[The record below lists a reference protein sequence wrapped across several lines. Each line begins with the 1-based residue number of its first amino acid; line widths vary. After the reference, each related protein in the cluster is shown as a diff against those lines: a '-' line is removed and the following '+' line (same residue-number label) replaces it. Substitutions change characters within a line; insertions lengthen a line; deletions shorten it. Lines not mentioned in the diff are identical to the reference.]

1 MAADGYL
8 KTVIFTLDH
17 KMKMKIALLISWIIT
32 VLCIVV
38 LLLAREHFIHQ
49 NSALR
54 NLRADLWRHQDQTK
68 QCLRKIV
75 QETAGMPEAKRE
87 SIRLLVLEEDDR
99 ISELQEKNLLR
110 RGDVSLDD
118 LRKDD

>member
-1 MAADGYL
+1 
-8 KTVIFTLDH
+8 
-17 KMKMKIALLISWIIT
+17 MKMKLALLISWIIT
-32 VLCIVV
+32 IVCLV
-38 LLLAREHFIHQ
+38 ILLLVRQHYFYQ

-75 QETAGMPEAKRE
+75 HESEGMPEAKRE
-87 SIRLLVLEEDDR
+87 AIRSLVLEEDDR
-99 ISELQEKNLLR
+99 ISKLNKEHLLR
-110 RGDVSLDD
+110 QGDESLDD